1 MNQQPGT
8 YRRPYRRGDFHLVD
22 TAADGTY
29 WQSPEGLCVRIASG
43 EAAPAMRARSEARAW
58 ASAVAMLFGR
68 AARQ

>member
-1 MNQQPGT
+1 MNEQPGT

-22 TAADGTY
+22 TATEGTY

-43 EAAPAMRARSEARAW
+43 EAAPMPAPNEARAW

-68 AARQ
+68 TAGQ